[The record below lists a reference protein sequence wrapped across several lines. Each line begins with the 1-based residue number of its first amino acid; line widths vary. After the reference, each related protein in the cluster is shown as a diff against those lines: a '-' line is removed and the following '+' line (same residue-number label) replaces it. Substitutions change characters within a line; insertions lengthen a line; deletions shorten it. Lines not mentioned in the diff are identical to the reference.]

1 MGALTLQV
9 VEEEGDDLVAA
20 VDLAVELQD
29 VGRERVALEAEDL
42 QFEELAHLPG
52 QDADEVVVEEQIY
65 EHPLALPDLH
75 HLIVEQRFRLLG
87 LEWRQVW
94 YWVADITEYFWLV
107 WGLDE

>member
-52 QDADEVVVEEQIY
+52 QDADEVVVEEQ
-65 EHPLALPDLH
+65 LAQHDQLADLGRQAAQLVARH
-75 HLIVEQRFRLLG
+75 VELG
-87 LEWRQVW
+87 EAGESADLARQTHQV
-94 YWVADITEYFWLV
+94 VV
-107 WGLDE
+107 V